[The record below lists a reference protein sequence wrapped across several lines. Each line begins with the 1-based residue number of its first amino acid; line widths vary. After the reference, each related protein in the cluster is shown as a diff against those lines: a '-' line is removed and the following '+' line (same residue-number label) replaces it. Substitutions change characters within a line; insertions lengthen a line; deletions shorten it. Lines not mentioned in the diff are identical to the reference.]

1 MTRGSIMECERCK
14 KNEATIHLTEII
26 KDVKSEVH
34 LCEACAREVGLNAKL
49 SNFSLSMPE
58 MLSFLD
64 LTEIDNTAE
73 DFYCKVCGYSYLEYN
88 KTGQLGCPDCY
99 ISFKES
105 LDSIISGYHGD
116 KKHMGKFPRYSS
128 DSFKESIA
136 VKTYMRVD
144 SVEGIKKE
152 LDLAVFEERYED
164 AAVLRDRLKELKS
177 EGAEL

>member
-1 MTRGSIMECERCK
+1 MECERCK

-26 KDVKSEVH
+26 KDIKSEVH

-64 LTEIDNTAE
+64 LTEIDSTAE

-88 KTGQLGCPDCY
+88 KTGKLGCPDCY

-105 LDSIISGYHGD
+105 LDNN
-116 KKHMGKFPRYSS
+116 
-128 DSFKESIA
+128 
-136 VKTYMRVD
+136 
-144 SVEGIKKE
+144 
-152 LDLAVFEERYED
+152 
-164 AAVLRDRLKELKS
+164 RLS
-177 EGAEL
+177 RR